1 MKCPACG
8 NELSRAVAGEVTVDV
23 CRGGCGGVWFD
34 QFEMCK
40 TDEPHEAIGDAILDV
55 PRGKGVRVDH
65 GPRRKCPRCP
75 GVPMMRHFHSVRR
88 QVQVDECPDCGGTW
102 LDLGELMTI
111 RSEFTT
117 DEERAKAAGAYFD
130 EIFGVQLTALAAQSE
145 ENRRKAGRIA
155 SMFRFLCPSWYIPG
169 KQDWGAF

>member
-1 MKCPACG
+1 MKCPACK
-8 NELSRAVAGEVTVDV
+8 NELSRAVTGEVTVDV

-34 QFEMCK
+34 QFELRRM
-40 TDEPHEAIGDAILDV
+40 DEPHEAIGDAILDV
-55 PRGKGVRVDH
+55 PRGKGVQVDH

-75 GVPMMRHFHSVRR
+75 NVPMMRHFHSVRK
-88 QVQVDECPDCGGTW
+88 QVQVDECPDCGGFW
-102 LDLGELMTI
+102 LDLGELKTI
-111 RSEFTT
+111 RSQFKT

-145 ENRRKAGRIA
+145 ESRRKAQRIA
-155 SMFRFLCPSWYIPG
+155 HLFRFLCPSWYIPG